1 MSVPPRR
8 ADSLEGTNPE
18 QNADRLL
25 KSVLSSPPPSAPPPP
40 PQSAPPPP
48 PSAPPPPPPSA
59 PPPPSTPPPLLF
71 PPPPPHLFPE
81 ETLGSDDEEQEDPND
96 YCKGGY
102 HPVRIGDLF
111 NGRYHVV
118 RKLGW
123 GHFSTVWLCWDLQCK
138 RFVAMKV
145 VKSAQHYT
153 ETALDEIKL
162 LKCVRDS
169 DPTDPNR
176 GRVVQLLDDFKISG
190 INGTHV
196 CMVFEV
202 LGHHLLKWIIKS
214 NYQGLPITCVKNIIR
229 QVLEGLNYLHTK
241 CQIIHTDVKP
251 ENILLCV
258 EEPYVRQ
265 LAADAAQW
273 LKAGVQPPSGSAVS
287 TAPQDRLVGK
297 MSKNKKKKMKKKQK
311 RQAELLS
318 LRMQDIQGMEHE
330 TDIAHD
336 TQTAHEAPKSS
347 SFWSAACDGQSEKNP
362 DMDEH
367 CNEVEDGKDFS
378 DDGTAHSMPMG
389 ECGGSSS
396 ETRPALAT
404 TLQKWHATNELR
416 MQSGQMELVDTVLNG
431 SQDLQ
436 EPRPPVESS
445 RDSGVDEEMTVD
457 ERGALHSTSSCAQ
470 VCKQESL
477 ASFPQCILE
486 TVPTTSQQSSTK
498 QTISVAC
505 PSSTPHTPHAPTV
518 PVHSMSPP
526 HPINLQCTTH
536 PLSHASSLI
545 PSLSFP
551 TRTFPPSPFL
561 PPGLNLP
568 AATSQPPAVLPL
580 TLTALPAAN
589 MLDSELPPFS
599 CAPPAASSFASHP
612 SIQTTSKFQ
621 PPPMSTAIPPAIALS
636 DSLATPLVT
645 MPPTVS
651 LFPFCTTSTPF
662 VFAHSH
668 PLISLPPVTYGLPAA
683 AHNTVVSIL
692 PPGATVLP
700 SIVKETS
707 VLEANNLII
716 NGDVCM
722 VSGHKEEMR
731 EEKEEKGMDIN
742 ELSGRNEM
750 QHGKTQMQESFNTV
764 EQDDICEDYDE
775 RTSISVVSHKEI
787 KGGEKFTVS
796 EVQKEKVQ
804 GFFVEK
810 GQEAGVHLELT
821 RRISVC
827 SENVKEHDVCMEE
840 AGMGGVNAGD
850 AGMGAGADQFR
861 ETGTDMEMLVE
872 GATAAKKDGDETKKA
887 REAIAGTEEAAAGME
902 WGSGTGAGIE
912 RGGGAI
918 GVKRGSREDMEM
930 SGKLAT
936 KVIGV
941 GADVETHG
949 GAGIERSSETGAHTE
964 KGGETGKE
972 MGGVEMVVEVGTE
985 MSIESGMEWP
995 SVPGE
1000 VAKNQGEVDEGA
1012 ERNGIVD
1019 VEKDGVASLEMK
1031 GGVGMEKGSGG
1042 CMGAEMVNEA
1052 GAGVQKV
1059 REAGAGTQTSRN
1071 AVIGEHTARE
1081 AGADDHKANDAS
1093 AGEQVRETCW
1103 RAEKSIEAA
1112 EGAKMTKKDKGT
1124 EKAIEDAEKEIEAVT
1139 DAEKAIEAEE
1149 DSEKALEA
1157 GEYTERS
1164 MVANEDVQNAR
1175 EADGGAHKTRE
1186 SSARMQKVS
1195 KVAVG
1200 MKNREVFAG
1209 GQDRKAD
1216 ADTQKDKEV
1225 GANVQK
1231 DREVGVVVHKD
1242 REVGVQKSREVSA
1255 STQKDIGHGAG
1266 AQNNWESGAG
1276 SQESRQA
1283 ALSADKARDEDR
1295 HLDERFQDEYTVE
1308 KKLCFAEIGNGMG
1321 QIVHVNEDEMLRRA
1335 NQKKAN
1341 EFEDKLVTVHQRM
1354 QELPNEEVSKTNN
1367 VDEDKKQE
1375 NEQWKEVFRV
1385 KPPWLTHLG
1394 GFKEFQCPQ
1403 SSAANSQE
1411 SFVKCNGHILN
1422 GHSNI
1427 PASQHYNDSTSQL
1440 SECSNFKIPNNSN
1453 KSNPNRFSDNS
1464 KSQLSGTSGSQFSGS
1479 TGSQLSGT
1487 SETTFSTFSSSA
1499 ISEGSTLVDQ
1509 GEFRPVTRGRTF
1521 SEGSSTE
1528 SQHTCN
1534 AADLLVNPLDPRNAD
1549 KIKVKIADLGNACWV
1564 HKHFTEDIQ
1573 TRQYRALEVLIG
1585 AGYGIPADI
1594 WSTACM
1600 AFELATGDYLF
1611 EPHSGEDYSRDEDH
1625 VAHIIE
1631 LLGAIPKHFSLSG
1644 KYSREFFNRRGE
1656 LRHITKLKPWSL
1668 LDVLV
1673 EKYEWPLEEAARF
1686 SDFLQPMLEMIPERR
1701 ATAAECLQHPW
1712 LSGETPNA
1720 HTSPEQ

>member
-1 MSVPPRR
+1 MPEGIMQPGGTPVKVRKRR
-8 ADSLEGTNPE
+8 HYKKKGKAIKRTNPE
-18 QNADRLL
+18 QNADHLL
-25 KSVLSSPPPSAPPPP
+25 KNVLSPPPPPSAPPPP
-40 PQSAPPPP
+40 PPSAPPPP

-81 ETLGSDDEEQEDPND
+81 EALGSDDEEQEDPND

-214 NYQGLPITCVKNIIR
+214 NYQGLPIPCVKNIIR
-229 QVLEGLNYLHTK
+229 QVLEGLNYLHTR

-258 EEPYVRQ
+258 DDPYVRQ
-265 LAADAAQW
+265 LAAEAAQW

-318 LRMQDIQGMEHE
+318 LRMQDIQDIEHE
-330 TDIAHD
+330 TGIAHD
-336 TQTAHEAPKSS
+336 TQTAHEAPESPS
-347 SFWSAACDGQSEKNP
+347 LCSTPFDGRIEEKT

-367 CNEVEDGKDFS
+367 CNEVEDGKDLS
-378 DDGTAHSMPMG
+378 DDGTTHSMPVA

-396 ETRPALAT
+396 ETRPALAP
-404 TLQKWHATNELR
+404 TLQKWRATNELR

-431 SQDLQ
+431 SQNLQ
-436 EPRPPVESS
+436 EPHPPVEQS
-445 RDSGVDEEMTVD
+445 RDCGVDEEKTVD
-457 ERGALHSTSSCAQ
+457 ERGVLHSTSSCAQ
-470 VCKQESL
+470 VRKQEAL
-477 ASFPQCILE
+477 TSFPQCLVE
-486 TVPTTSQQSSTK
+486 TVPTTSQQSSAK

-505 PSSTPHTPHAPTV
+505 PSSTPLTPQPPIA
-518 PVHSMSPP
+518 PVHSVSLP
-526 HPINLQCTTH
+526 HAVNLQCTTH
-536 PLSHASSLI
+536 PLSNTSSML
-545 PSLSFP
+545 PSMSFP
-551 TRTFPPSPFL
+551 TRTFPTSPFL

-568 AATSQPPAVLPL
+568 AATSQPPAVLPS
-580 TLTALPAAN
+580 TLTTLPVN
-589 MLDSELPPFS
+589 NTLDSELPPFS
-599 CAPPAASSFASHP
+599 CALPATSSFASHP
-612 SIQTTSKFQ
+612 SIQATSKFQ

-636 DSLATPLVT
+636 ASLATPLVT
-645 MPPTVS
+645 IPPTVS
-651 LFPFCTTSTPF
+651 LPPAFPFCTSTPF
-662 VFAHSH
+662 IFAHSS

-700 SIVKETS
+700 SIVKRTS
-707 VLEANNLII
+707 VSEANNLIL

-722 VSGHKEEMR
+722 VLGHKEEVR

-742 ELSGRNEM
+742 ELSGRNETLS
-750 QHGKTQMQESFNTV
+750 GKTQMQESFNAV
-764 EQDDICEDYDE
+764 EQDDICKDYDE
-775 RTSISVVSHKEI
+775 RMSISGMFHKEI
-787 KGGEKFTVS
+787 KGDEKFTVS
-796 EVQKEKVQ
+796 EVQKKKVK

-810 GQEAGVHLELT
+810 EQEAGVHLDLT

-827 SENVKEHDVCMEE
+827 SENIKEHDVCMEE
-840 AGMGGVNAGD
+840 AVMNGENAGD
-850 AGMGAGADQFR
+850 ASMCAGGDKSG
-861 ETGTDMEMLVE
+861 TGTGMEKVVE
-872 GATAAKKDGDETKKA
+872 GATAAKKDGDEATKA
-887 REAIAGTEEAAAGME
+887 REDAAGVGKAKEAAAGMNLCS
-902 WGSGTGAGIE
+902 GSGAYAE
-912 RGGGAI
+912 
-918 GVKRGSREDMEM
+918 RGSREGIERSGGM
-930 SGKLAT
+930 SRKLAT
-936 KVIGV
+936 KGSGV
-941 GADVETHG
+941 GAGMETQD
-949 GAGIERSSETGAHTE
+949 GAGAET
-964 KGGETGKE
+964 
-972 MGGVEMVVEVGTE
+972 GGVEMVVGAGME
-985 MSIESGMEWP
+985 MSIKSGMDRH

-1000 VAKNQGEVDEGA
+1000 GANNQGEVDEGM
-1012 ERNGIVD
+1012 EKHG
-1019 VEKDGVASLEMK
+1019 VEDGDMK
-1031 GGVGMEKGSGG
+1031 GEACTEKGSGG
-1042 CMGAEMVNEA
+1042 CMGAEMVKEA
-1052 GAGVQKV
+1052 GVCVQKV
-1059 REAGAGTQTSRN
+1059 KEADASMQTSRK
-1071 AVIGEHTARE
+1071 AVTGEHIARE
-1081 AGADDHKANDAS
+1081 AGADEHKDIDAS
-1093 AGEQVRETCW
+1093 AGEHVRETCW
-1103 RAEKSIEAA
+1103 RAEKSMDYA
-1112 EGAKMTKKDKGT
+1112 EGAKMTKEEDEGT
-1124 EKAIEDAEKEIEAVT
+1124 EKAIEDAEK
-1139 DAEKAIEAEE
+1139 AIEAIM
-1149 DSEKALEA
+1149 DAQQAIEA
-1157 GEYTERS
+1157 GEATEKDIETN
-1164 MVANEDVQNAR
+1164 ADVQDAR
-1175 EADGGAHKTRE
+1175 EAGGGAHKTRE
-1186 SSARMQKVS
+1186 SCERMQKSS
-1195 KVAVG
+1195 KVAAGVN
-1200 MKNREVFAG
+1200 NREVVAG
-1209 GQDRKAD
+1209 EQDREAD
-1216 ADTQKDKEV
+1216 ACMQKDKEV
-1225 GANVQK
+1225 GAVAQN
-1231 DREVGVVVHKD
+1231 DREVGVK
-1242 REVGVQKSREVSA
+1242 KSREVRA
-1255 STQKDIGHGAG
+1255 STQKDIEHGSG
-1266 AQNNWESGAG
+1266 AQNTWEAGAC
-1276 SQESRQA
+1276 SQEAQQA
-1283 ALSADKARDEDR
+1283 GVGANKTRDEDGS
-1295 HLDERFQDEYTVE
+1295 LNERFQDEYTTE
-1308 KKLCFAEIGNGMG
+1308 RKLCFAEIGNGMR
-1321 QIVHVNEDEMLRRA
+1321 QIVHVNEDKMLQIA
-1335 NQKKAN
+1335 NQRQEN
-1341 EFEDKLVTVHQRM
+1341 EFEDKLVPVHQRM

-1367 VDEDKKQE
+1367 LDGDKKQD

-1394 GFKEFQCPQ
+1394 GFNELQCPQ
-1403 SSAANSQE
+1403 SSATNSQE
-1411 SFVKCNGHILN
+1411 SFAKCNGHIPN
-1422 GHSNI
+1422 GHSNT
-1427 PASQHYNDSTSQL
+1427 PVSQHYNDSTSQL
-1440 SECSNFKIPNNSN
+1440 SGCPNFKIPSN
-1453 KSNPNRFSDNS
+1453 SNPNIRSIDDS
-1464 KSQLSGTSGSQFSGS
+1464 RSQLSGTSGSQFSGTS
-1479 TGSQLSGT
+1479 GSQLSGI
-1487 SETTFSTFSSSA
+1487 SETTLSTLSSSA
-1499 ISEGSTLVDQ
+1499 VSDGSTLVDQ
-1509 GEFRPVTRGRTF
+1509 GEFRPVARGRTF

-1528 SQHTCN
+1528 RLHGCN

-1573 TRQYRALEVLIG
+1573 TRQYRAVEVLIG

-1625 VAHIIE
+1625 VAHVIE

-1673 EKYEWPLEEAARF
+1673 EKYEWPLEEAAHF
-1686 SDFLQPMLEMIPERR
+1686 SDFLRPMLELIPERR
-1701 ATAAECLQHPW
+1701 STAAECLQHPW
-1712 LSGETPNA
+1712 LSEETPNS